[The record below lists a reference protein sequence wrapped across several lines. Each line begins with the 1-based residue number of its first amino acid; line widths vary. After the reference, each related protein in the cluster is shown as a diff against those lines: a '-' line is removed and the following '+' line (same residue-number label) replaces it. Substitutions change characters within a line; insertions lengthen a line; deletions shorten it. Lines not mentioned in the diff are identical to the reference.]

1 MNWLRD
7 PLVFFLLAG
16 AGLFVIADWF
26 GEDEISYAIELSPQ
40 ALQRLSDQ
48 WNMQMRRPPSSE
60 ELNGLVEQHIKEE
73 IYYREAQRLDLETND
88 TIVRRRMVQKL
99 TFLTE
104 DIATATAPTET
115 ELLQYYETHRE
126 TYMRPKRVSFKH
138 RYFSKDRR
146 QDAQADAV
154 RAVKKADLVGDPFML
169 QREYALRSAREIRDL
184 FGQEFSDKL
193 MTLTKSANWQGPIKS
208 AYGWHPVLISSIQ
221 EEAIESFE
229 QVRERVKVDLQQ
241 TARETANQRYYAQL
255 REKYRVIYP
264 DER

>member
-1 MNWLRD
+1 MSSPNWFR
-7 PLVFFLLAG
+7 
-16 AGLFVIADWF
+16 
-26 GEDEISYAIELSPQ
+26 EDEIPYAIELSPQ

-126 TYMRPKRVSFKH
+126 TYMRPKRVSFKT
-138 RYFSKDRR
+138 SI
-146 QDAQADAV
+146 
-154 RAVKKADLVGDPFML
+154 LL
-169 QREYALRSAREIRDL
+169 QRPAPRRASRRRSRCQKGRL
-184 FGQEFSDKL
+184 S
-193 MTLTKSANWQGPIKS
+193 
-208 AYGWHPVLISSIQ
+208 
-221 EEAIESFE
+221 
-229 QVRERVKVDLQQ
+229 R
-241 TARETANQRYYAQL
+241 
-255 REKYRVIYP
+255 
-264 DER
+264 